1 MTNSNRDASLP
12 AMTVVALLTALSL
25 ELVRSTGALLEVA
38 FDVSVFAAAGTAL
51 STYLGAAVLGLGL
64 VWVARRADGPTVVLA
79 GVVLLAVARL
89 VVQGLTATP
98 RVAVG
103 LLTSWSDR
111 HRDCLLGAGCRSLA
125 SMTSREPCSVTNHR
139 LVPPL
144 ARPRVPN
151 WAPNSS

>member
-79 GVVLLAVARL
+79 GVC
-89 VVQGLTATP
+89 
-98 RVAVG
+98 
-103 LLTSWSDR
+103 
-111 HRDCLLGAGCRSLA
+111 H
-125 SMTSREPCSVTNHR
+125 
-139 LVPPL
+139 
-144 ARPRVPN
+144 
-151 WAPNSS
+151 